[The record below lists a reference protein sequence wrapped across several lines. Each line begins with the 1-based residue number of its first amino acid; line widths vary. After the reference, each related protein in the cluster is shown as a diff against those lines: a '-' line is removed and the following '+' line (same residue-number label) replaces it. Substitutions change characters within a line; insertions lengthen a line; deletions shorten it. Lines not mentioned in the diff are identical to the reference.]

1 MIYFLLIIT
10 SLSIIFPFGMA
21 IWRYKY
27 LPTSGKVLYAYLWV
41 SIIIFEIAAWYT
53 SLNGIQNHFLFNIF
67 SPIEFLLLSCIYW
80 LEFKTLRF
88 RRILVVIVS
97 LIFSFQV
104 GSNIIF
110 WESFNRFNSVANALP
125 NLGLMLFVI
134 LYFYELLMEQKII
147 KLSTFPMFWISSGVI
162 FYVSINF
169 FLFIFGEFVMF
180 NSSEEIYNLDAI
192 IQAISN
198 ITYRIFLTIGLW
210 FSKTPQQLSPSSK

>member
-125 NLGLMLFVI
+125 NLGLMFFVI
-134 LYFYELLMEQKII
+134 LYFYELLKEQEVIS
-147 KLSTFPMFWISSGVI
+147 LSSFPMFWISSGII

-169 FLFIFGEFVMF
+169 FLFIFGEFVTF
-180 NSSEEIYNLDAI
+180 NSSAEIYNLDAI
-192 IQAISN
+192 IPAISN

-210 FSKTPQQLSPSSK
+210 FSKTPPQLSPSSK